1 MIYII
6 RLIIE
11 DRIYVLTQKRDEA
24 RQRKDYDRVWKLNMK
39 IDKNK
44 NRLMRCSYCKIWV

>member
-11 DRIYVLTQKRDEA
+11 DRIDRLTQKRDEA
-24 RQRKDYDRVWKLNMK
+24 LQRKDYDRAWKLNMK
-39 IDKNK
+39 IDNNI
-44 NRLMRCSYCKIWV
+44 NRLIRCSYVKIWV